1 MPITTLRGAVTAAA
15 LTAATLAG
23 GVLAAGS
30 GAQAPSGP
38 TFSNPGKIDN
48 LYLPLTKFERCVLRG
63 VAEDG
68 TRERSVKTL
77 QPYTKAFDV
86 GGKQVNAIVIRD
98 NAFEG
103 DALVESTLDY
113 FGQADDGTVHY
124 FGEDVRNIKRG
135 KVVDTKGTWLYGR
148 DTDRLGVAMPAKP
161 QLGQQFRFE
170 DVPGITVESDRVEEL
185 GLRAKVQGRIVT
197 DAIRIQEFVQPEG
210 DVEYKTYAPGLGVID
225 EYPPGGHVSF
235 AGCR

>member
-1 MPITTLRGAVTAAA
+1 MPITPLRGALTAAA

-48 LYLPLTKFERCVLRG
+48 PYLPLTKFERCVLRG

-113 FGQADDGTVHY
+113 F
-124 FGEDVRNIKRG
+124 
-135 KVVDTKGTWLYGR
+135 
-148 DTDRLGVAMPAKP
+148 AMPAKP
-161 QLGQQFRFE
+161 QLGQQFRVE